1 MVYNWNNI
9 NSNIIDKFLL
19 AMRIGNI
26 FKDSFD
32 NMLRVLWK
40 FSSKIGDYTEYIP
53 RGIELSKYDE

>member
-32 NMLRVLWK
+32 NMLRVL
-40 FSSKIGDYTEYIP
+40 
-53 RGIELSKYDE
+53 